1 MSLTQQYLLD
11 TYRASRLG
19 VPAPPAPGLEDWQAV
34 RELGGE
40 PHRLRAVGAARA
52 ARAARA
58 DRADRGTRT
67 AHRLRRALTHLL
79 PRHPGPPSVPTPRP
93 AATQPRRASGPACR
107 PAPGPACRPAGT
119 A

>member
-40 PHRLRAVGAARA
+40 PHRLRAA
-52 ARAARA
+52 
-58 DRADRGTRT
+58 RADRGTRT
-67 AHRLRRALTHLL
+67 AHRLRRALAHLL
-79 PRHPGPPSVPTPRP
+79 PRHPGPPSAPIPRP
-93 AATQPRRASGPACR
+93 SATRPRRASGPACR
-107 PAPGPACRPAGT
+107 PASGPACRPASGPACRPAGT

>member
-40 PHRLRAVGAARA
+40 PHRLRA
-52 ARAARA
+52 ARA
-58 DRADRGTRT
+58 DRGDPGTRT
-67 AHRLRRALTHLL
+67 ARRLRRALTHLL
-79 PRHPGPPSVPTPRP
+79 PRHPGPASGPTPRP
-93 AATQPRRASGPACR
+93 GS
-107 PAPGPACRPAGT
+107 
-119 A
+119 

>member
-1 MSLTQQYLLD
+1 MDGMSLTQQYLLD

-40 PHRLRAVGAARA
+40 PHRLRAARA
-52 ARAARA
+52 NRG
-58 DRADRGTRT
+58 DPGTRT
-67 AHRLRRALTHLL
+67 ARRLRRALTHLL
-79 PRHPGPPSVPTPRP
+79 PRHPGPASGPTPRP
-93 AATQPRRASGPACR
+93 GSARPR
-107 PAPGPACRPAGT
+107 PASGPACRPAGT

>member
-40 PHRLRAVGAARA
+40 LHRLRAARPHRPNRGDPGARIAR
-52 ARAARA
+52 
-58 DRADRGTRT
+58 
-67 AHRLRRALTHLL
+67 RLRRALTRLL
-79 PRHPGPPSVPTPRP
+79 PRPSAPASRPASAPASRPASGPTPR
-93 AATQPRRASGPACR
+93 AASGPGCR
-107 PAPGPACRPAGT
+107 PACPPAGR

>member
-1 MSLTQQYLLD
+1 MDGMSLTQQYVLD

-40 PHRLRAVGAARA
+40 AHRLRAARA
-52 ARAARA
+52 NRG
-58 DRADRGTRT
+58 DPGTRT

-79 PRHPGPPSVPTPRP
+79 PRHSVPSSSPS
-93 AATQPRRASGPACR
+93 SGPTPR
-107 PAPGPACRPAGT
+107 PAPGPACRPASGPACRPAGT

>member
-19 VPAPPAPGLEDWQAV
+19 VPAPPAPGLEDWQVV

-40 PHRLRAVGAARA
+40 LHRLRAARPH
-52 ARAARA
+52 RPNRG
-58 DRADRGTRT
+58 DPGTRT
-67 AHRLRRALTHLL
+67 ARRLRRALTRLL
-79 PRHPGPPSVPTPRP
+79 PRPSAPASGRASRPASGPTPR
-93 AATQPRRASGPACR
+93 AASGPGCR
-107 PAPGPACRPAGT
+107 PACPPAGT